1 MENEIVI
8 ETRDSDCN
16 FEPER
21 QRLVA
26 PTISRSD
33 VDYSHVAPTRRSFDA
48 YRSERARWRR
58 RLAAK
63 DQLVELLHLRLV
75 ELRHEMTVAI

>member
-1 MENEIVI
+1 M
-8 ETRDSDCN
+8 
-16 FEPER
+16 
-21 QRLVA
+21 
-26 PTISRSD
+26 ISRSD
-33 VDYSHVAPTRRSFDA
+33 VDYPHVAPTRRSFDA
-48 YRSERARWRR
+48 HRGERVGWRR